1 MASEATGSPRSGWVR
16 VFAFLLAVTA
26 LLFLFEGLASF
37 ALFAEALVTGEPE
50 VVAERRH
57 TRYDAGLG
65 WVNEP
70 GFHDADFYG
79 PGRALSINAQ
89 GFRGTRDVTPKPAPD
104 RPRVVCSG
112 DSFTLGYGVGD
123 ADTWCARLE
132 TTVQGVEAV
141 NMGQGGYGIGQSYLW
156 YRRDGAGLRPRVHLF
171 AFITADFG
179 RMLSESFLGY
189 GKPVLRVR
197 DGKLVTENVPVPRG
211 SYRVPWLVAHREAFA
226 SLRSVTLAR
235 RLLGRSEAALPGDPT
250 ELPLVA
256 SSIFAELAR
265 LDRQQGTALLLVYL
279 PMRGEASGVRDA
291 RIARFVKNAA
301 RNHGLPLVD
310 LVEEA
315 GRLPPEERRAL
326 FLAPGEVPY
335 PGASGHLS
343 AAGNRWVAERLAEP
357 VHAALARPANDTV
370 SRPAH
375 DAVAGPRG
383 TSR

>member
-189 GKPVLRVR
+189 GKPVVRVR
-197 DGKLVTENVPVPRG
+197 AGELAIENVPVPRG
-211 SYRVPWLVAHREAFA
+211 SYRVPWLVSRREAFA
-226 SLRSVTLAR
+226 SLRSVAFLR
-235 RLLGRSEAALPGDPT
+235 RVLGREAFPAPSDPT
-250 ELPLVA
+250 ELPRVA
-256 SSIFAELAR
+256 TSIFAELAR
-265 LDRQQGTALLLVYL
+265 INGAQGTELVLVYL
-279 PMRGEASGVRDA
+279 PMRGDAGGGRDG
-291 RIARFVKNAA
+291 RIARFVRKAA
-301 RNHGLPLVD
+301 KNHGLELVD
-310 LVEEA
+310 LVDEA
-315 GRLPPEERRAL
+315 ERLPPERRRAL
-326 FLAPGEVPY
+326 FLAPGAVPY

-343 AAGNRWVAERLAEP
+343 REGNRWVAGRLATT
-357 VHAALARPANDTV
+357 VRGALAPDGK
-370 SRPAH
+370 P
-375 DAVAGPRG
+375 
-383 TSR
+383 